1 MSEDKNPQPHEPE
14 NEDANLGGEGGN
26 TPLEQFIFH
35 QRRGLE
41 EFGKAMESLL
51 PPGFRE
57 HTQAAGNEFA
67 NGFRVLIDAAIDEI
81 KKASEMEDPE
91 QRQQTEQERAAA
103 ANLADD
109 DDDDASGGSSGKI
122 RVELDD

>member
-1 MSEDKNPQPHEPE
+1 MSEDMNPAPEEPLGE
-14 NEDANLGGEGGN
+14 EDG

-51 PPGFRE
+51 PPRFKE
-57 HTQAAGNEFA
+57 HTQAAGTEFA
-67 NGFRVLIDAAIDEI
+67 TGFRVLIDAAIDEI
-81 KKASEMEDPE
+81 KKASEMEDHDARGE
-91 QRQQTEQERAAA
+91 AEHEAQAR
-103 ANLADD
+103 ANLSAEEAE
-109 DDDDASGGSSGKI
+109 DASGDTGSKSGKI

>member
-1 MSEDKNPQPHEPE
+1 MSEEMNPAPE
-14 NEDANLGGEGGN
+14 ESVSDEEQ

-51 PPGFRE
+51 PPRFKE
-57 HTQAAGNEFA
+57 HTQAAGVEFA
-67 NGFRVLIDAAIDEI
+67 TGFRVLIDAAIDEI
-81 KKASEMEDPE
+81 KKASEMEDHDAHGESEHEE
-91 QRQQTEQERAAA
+91 QAR
-103 ANLADD
+103 ANLSTDEEEESESA
-109 DDDDASGGSSGKI
+109 GSKGGKI

>member
-1 MSEDKNPQPHEPE
+1 MSEAVNPLPEDPEGDEGKN
-14 NEDANLGGEGGN
+14 
-26 TPLEQFIFH
+26 PLEQFIFH

-51 PPGFRE
+51 PPRFKE

-67 NGFRVLIDAAIDEI
+67 TGFRVLIDAAIDEI
-81 KKASEMEDPE
+81 KKASEMEDPDA
-91 QRQQTEQERAAA
+91 QRAMEQERQAS
-103 ANLADD
+103 ANLAADENEEQ
-109 DDDDASGGSSGKI
+109 AAGGSSGKI

>member
-1 MSEDKNPQPHEPE
+1 MSDEMNPESQTPE
-14 NEDANLGGEGGN
+14 EGEAGK

-67 NGFRVLIDAAIDEI
+67 SGFRVLIDAAIDEI
-81 KKASEMEDPE
+81 KKASEMEDPDA
-91 QRQQTEQERAAA
+91 QRAAEQEKRAR
-103 ANLADD
+103 ANLSSDE
-109 DDDDASGGSSGKI
+109 DDDAAAGTGSGKI
-122 RVELDD
+122 KVEVDD

>member
-1 MSEDKNPQPHEPE
+1 MSDEMNPQPEEPE
-14 NEDANLGGEGGN
+14 SQETQ

-57 HTQAAGNEFA
+57 HTHKAGNEFA
-67 NGFRVLIDAAIDEI
+67 TGFRVLIDAAIDEI
-81 KKASEMEDPE
+81 KKASEMEDPDARRE
-91 QRQQTEQERAAA
+91 AEQERQAS
-103 ANLADD
+103 ANLAAEDADEDAAGSERRKIEVEFDD
-109 DDDDASGGSSGKI
+109 
-122 RVELDD
+122 

>member
-1 MSEDKNPQPHEPE
+1 MSEEHNPLPDEPME
-14 NEDANLGGEGGN
+14 EAGT
-26 TPLEQFIFH
+26 TPLEQFIYH

-67 NGFRVLIDAAIDEI
+67 TGFRVLIDAAIDEI
-81 KKASEMEDPE
+81 KKASEMEDPDA
-91 QRQQTEQERAAA
+91 RAAA
-103 ANLADD
+103 EHERQAHANLAADED
-109 DDDDASGGSSGKI
+109 AEGASGGTSRKI

>member
-1 MSEDKNPQPHEPE
+1 MSEEMNPSPEEPV
-14 NEDANLGGEGGN
+14 GEEGQ

-51 PPGFRE
+51 PPQFKE

-67 NGFRVLIDAAIDEI
+67 TGFRVLIDAAIDEI
-81 KKASEMEDPE
+81 KKASEMEDHD
-91 QRQQTEQERAAA
+91 ERGEAEHEAQA
-103 ANLADD
+103 RANLSTDEEEESEGA
-109 DDDDASGGSSGKI
+109 GSTGGKI

>member
-1 MSEDKNPQPHEPE
+1 MSEEMNPAPE
-14 NEDANLGGEGGN
+14 ESVDDEGQ

-51 PPGFRE
+51 PPRFKE
-57 HTQAAGNEFA
+57 HTQAAGVEFA
-67 NGFRVLIDAAIDEI
+67 TGFRVLIDAAIDEI
-81 KKASEMEDPE
+81 KKASELEEHDARGE
-91 QRQQTEQERAAA
+91 AEHEAQAR
-103 ANLADD
+103 ANLSVDEEEEGEGA
-109 DDDDASGGSSGKI
+109 GSASGKI

>member
-1 MSEDKNPQPHEPE
+1 MSEAMNPLPEDHDGDESKN
-14 NEDANLGGEGGN
+14 
-26 TPLEQFIFH
+26 PLEQFIFH

-51 PPGFRE
+51 PPRFKE

-67 NGFRVLIDAAIDEI
+67 TGFRVLIDAAIDEI
-81 KKASEMEDPE
+81 KKASEMEDPDA
-91 QRQQTEQERAAA
+91 QRAAEQERQAS
-103 ANLADD
+103 ANLAADEEAD
-109 DDDDASGGSSGKI
+109 SEAGGSSQKI

>member
-1 MSEDKNPQPHEPE
+1 MSEEMKPAP
-14 NEDANLGGEGGN
+14 EDAVGDDGQ

-51 PPGFRE
+51 PPRFKE
-57 HTQAAGNEFA
+57 HTQAAGVEFA
-67 NGFRVLIDAAIDEI
+67 TGFRVLIDAAIDEI
-81 KKASEMEDPE
+81 KKASEMEDHDARGE
-91 QRQQTEQERAAA
+91 EEHVAQARE
-103 ANLADD
+103 NLSADEEEGESS
-109 DDDDASGGSSGKI
+109 AGSASGKI

>member
-1 MSEDKNPQPHEPE
+1 MTEEMNPPP
-14 NEDANLGGEGGN
+14 EDAASAEER

-51 PPGFRE
+51 PPSFKT

-67 NGFRVLIDAAIDEI
+67 TGFRVLIDAAIDEI
-81 KKASEMEDPE
+81 KKASEMEDPDA
-91 QRQQTEQERAAA
+91 QRAAEQEQQAR
-103 ANLADD
+103 ANLSSDEEDD
-109 DDDDASGGSSGKI
+109 GSQTGSGGSKI

>member
-1 MSEDKNPQPHEPE
+1 MSEEQTPRPDETEAGAEQ
-14 NEDANLGGEGGN
+14 
-26 TPLEQFIFH
+26 TPLEQFIYH

-67 NGFRVLIDAAIDEI
+67 TGFRVLIDAAIDEI
-81 KKASEMEDPE
+81 KKASEMEDPDARSAAE
-91 QRQQTEQERAAA
+91 HERQAH
-103 ANLADD
+103 ANLASDEG
-109 DDDDASGGSSGKI
+109 AESATGSTSRKI

>member
-1 MSEDKNPQPHEPE
+1 MSEEMNPAPE
-14 NEDANLGGEGGN
+14 EGDGEEGQ

-51 PPGFRE
+51 PPRFKE
-57 HTQAAGNEFA
+57 HTQAAGAEFA
-67 NGFRVLIDAAIDEI
+67 TGFRVLIDAAIDEI
-81 KKASEMEDPE
+81 KKASEMEDHDAQSE
-91 QRQQTEQERAAA
+91 AEHEAQAR
-103 ANLADD
+103 ANLSADED
-109 DDDDASGGSSGKI
+109 EESESAGGTGGKI

>member
-1 MSEDKNPQPHEPE
+1 MSEEKNPAPEEPVG
-14 NEDANLGGEGGN
+14 DDGQ

-51 PPGFRE
+51 PPRFKE
-57 HTQAAGNEFA
+57 HTQAAGAEFA
-67 NGFRVLIDAAIDEI
+67 TGFRVLIDAAIDEI
-81 KKASEMEDPE
+81 KKASEMEDHDAHGE
-91 QRQQTEQERAAA
+91 AEHEAQAR
-103 ANLADD
+103 ANLAVDD
-109 DDDDASGGSSGKI
+109 EQGEDDSAGSKSGKI

>member
-1 MSEDKNPQPHEPE
+1 MNEEKNPAPEEPVSED
-14 NEDANLGGEGGN
+14 GE

-51 PPGFRE
+51 PPRFKE
-57 HTQAAGNEFA
+57 HTQAAGVEFA
-67 NGFRVLIDAAIDEI
+67 TGFRVLIDAAIDEI
-81 KKASEMEDPE
+81 KKASEMEDQDARGE
-91 QRQQTEQERAAA
+91 TEHEAQAR
-103 ANLADD
+103 ANLSADEED
-109 DDDDASGGSSGKI
+109 EGSGAGGKSGKI

>member
-1 MSEDKNPQPHEPE
+1 MSEEMNPAPE
-14 NEDANLGGEGGN
+14 DGAADDGQ

-51 PPGFRE
+51 PPRFKE

-67 NGFRVLIDAAIDEI
+67 TGFRVLIDAAIDEI
-81 KKASEMEDPE
+81 KKASEMEDHDARGE
-91 QRQQTEQERAAA
+91 AEHEARAR
-103 ANLADD
+103 ANLSAEEEQDSSD
-109 DDDDASGGSSGKI
+109 SAASRGGKI

>member
-1 MSEDKNPQPHEPE
+1 MSEEMNPAPE
-14 NEDANLGGEGGN
+14 ESVGDEEQ

-51 PPGFRE
+51 PPRFKE
-57 HTQAAGNEFA
+57 HTQAAGVEFA
-67 NGFRVLIDAAIDEI
+67 TGFRVLIDAAIDEI
-81 KKASEMEDPE
+81 KKASEMEDHDAHGE
-91 QRQQTEQERAAA
+91 AEHEAQAR
-103 ANLADD
+103 ANLSADEED
-109 DDDDASGGSSGKI
+109 ESESAGSTGGKI

>member
-1 MSEDKNPQPHEPE
+1 MTEEMNPLPEDPEGDEGKN
-14 NEDANLGGEGGN
+14 
-26 TPLEQFIFH
+26 PLEQFIFH

-51 PPGFRE
+51 PPRFKE

-67 NGFRVLIDAAIDEI
+67 TGFRVLIDAAIDEI
-81 KKASEMEDPE
+81 KKASEMEDPDT
-91 QRQQTEQERAAA
+91 QREMEQEQQAS
-103 ANLADD
+103 ANLAADEEEE
-109 DDDDASGGSSGKI
+109 SSSSGKI

>member
-1 MSEDKNPQPHEPE
+1 MADEMNPQPEAPE
-14 NEDANLGGEGGN
+14 DDAEH

-51 PPGFRE
+51 PPGFKE
-57 HTQAAGNEFA
+57 HTQKAGNEFA
-67 NGFRVLIDAAIDEI
+67 TGFRVLIDAAIDEI
-81 KKASEMEDPE
+81 KKASEMEDPDARSE
-91 QRQQTEQERAAA
+91 AEHERQAS
-103 ANLADD
+103 ANLAAEEEEDES
-109 DDDDASGGSSGKI
+109 AGSSSGKI

>member
-1 MSEDKNPQPHEPE
+1 MADEMNPQSEHPE
-14 NEDANLGGEGGN
+14 GDESKN
-26 TPLEQFIFH
+26 PLEQFIFH

-51 PPGFRE
+51 PPRFKE

-67 NGFRVLIDAAIDEI
+67 TGFRVLIDAAIDEI
-81 KKASEMEDPE
+81 KKASEMEDPDA
-91 QRQQTEQERAAA
+91 QREMEQERQAS
-103 ANLADD
+103 ANLAADEKEEQET
-109 DDDDASGGSSGKI
+109 GGSSGKI

>member
-1 MSEDKNPQPHEPE
+1 MSEEMNPAPEEPI
-14 NEDANLGGEGGN
+14 GEEEQ

-51 PPGFRE
+51 PPQFKE

-67 NGFRVLIDAAIDEI
+67 TGFRVLIDAAIDEI
-81 KKASEMEDPE
+81 KKASEMEDHDGSGE
-91 QRQQTEQERAAA
+91 AEHEAQAR
-103 ANLADD
+103 ANLSADEED
-109 DDDDASGGSSGKI
+109 DEGGGAGNKGGKI

>member
-1 MSEDKNPQPHEPE
+1 MSVETNPSPEEPV
-14 NEDANLGGEGGN
+14 GEEEQ

-51 PPGFRE
+51 PPQFKE

-67 NGFRVLIDAAIDEI
+67 TGFRVLIDAAIDEI
-81 KKASEMEDPE
+81 KKASEMEDHDE
-91 QRQQTEQERAAA
+91 QSAAEHEA
-103 ANLADD
+103 QARANLSADEAD
-109 DDDDASGGSSGKI
+109 EEGSGAGSAGGKI